1 MKDRDVNIIRDFNI
15 KRPFTAQDA
24 ANAVN
29 WSKIPSYYG
38 EQIIDAAINGD
49 TEVILDNSLMTRDV
63 TNAFRALG
71 YHVYSFRLKET
82 DDVKYNIS
90 W

>member
-1 MKDRDVNIIRDFNI
+1 MKDRNINIIKDFNI
-15 KRPFTAQDA
+15 KRSFTAQDA
-24 ANAVN
+24 ANTVN
-29 WSKIPSYYG
+29 WAKIPSCYG
-38 EQIIDAAINGD
+38 EQIINAAINGD
-49 TEVILDNSLMTRDV
+49 TEVVLDNSLMTREV